1 MSNLYRREQL
11 VNARTLEYD
20 TGLRSQFQ
28 SVYNTIALG
37 LVITG
42 CVAYGVANIEPL
54 YNAIFKTPLMY
65 VAMFAPLAFAF
76 FGFSH
81 NAMVNKSANQLASL
95 FYLFSTILGISMATL
110 FVAYTGADVARVF
123 FITASMFLATSIF
136 GYVTKRDLSKMGSLL
151 MMGAIGILIAMVVN
165 LFLQSSMLQ
174 FAISGIGVIVYTG
187 LTAWDT
193 QQIKETYSESAG
205 REANRKMAIFGALS
219 LYMNFIM
226 LFQFMMSLLSNRN

>member
-1 MSNLYRREQL
+1 MDKLYTPRHQIQTK
-11 VNARTLEYD
+11 ALEYD
-20 TGLRSQFQ
+20 AGLRSQFQ
-28 SVYNTIALG
+28 HVYNTMALG
-37 LVITG
+37 LVATG
-42 CVAYGVANIEPL
+42 SVAYGVANLEPI

-76 FGFSH
+76 FGFNH
-81 NAMVNKSANQLASL
+81 NSMVKKTSGQLVSL
-95 FYLFSTILGISMATL
+95 FYVFSAILGVSMATL
-110 FVAYTGADVARVF
+110 FVAYAGAEIARVF
-123 FITASMFLATSIF
+123 FITASMFLATSIY
-136 GYVTKRDLSKMGSLL
+136 GYLTKRDLSNLGSLM
-151 MMGAIGILIAMVVN
+151 MMGAIGLLVAIVVN

-174 FAISGIGVIVYTG
+174 FAISAIGVIVYTG

-205 REANRKMAIFGALS
+205 KEANKKMAIFGALS